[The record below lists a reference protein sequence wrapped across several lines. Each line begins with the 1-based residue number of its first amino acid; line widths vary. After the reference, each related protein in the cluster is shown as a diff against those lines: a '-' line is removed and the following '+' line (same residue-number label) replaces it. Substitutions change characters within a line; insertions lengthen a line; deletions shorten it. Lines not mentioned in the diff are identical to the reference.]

1 MKKIIISA
9 LIAGSTLMAADAAA
23 VYKPGVLLPA
33 NGEVIYKQTC
43 IQCHS
48 ADGKQTSY
56 SGSSRIKYA
65 PINGL
70 NAAALAQELKDYR
83 FGSVNKYGY
92 GALMKSTLI
101 DLSYEEIDALAEYIS
116 NNIK

>member
-1 MKKIIISA
+1 MKKIIIST
-9 LIAGSTLMAADAAA
+9 LLAGATLMAADSAA

-33 NGEVIYKQTC
+33 NGEVIYKKTC

-48 ADGKQTSY
+48 ADGSQTSFE
-56 SGSSRIKYA
+56 GSSRVKYA
-65 PINGL
+65 PISGL
-70 NAAALAQELKDYR
+70 DSAALAKELKDYR
-83 FGSVNKYGY
+83 FGRINKYGY

-116 NNIK
+116 TNIK